1 MADNIYGEYK
11 STLELVRTYLLEQ
24 LKLYGNA
31 VKEETGASAYEHV
44 ISRIKSPES
53 MREKCVRK
61 GLPLS
66 IETMLQEIHD
76 AVGIHIVCR
85 FVDDIYAVAEQIGRM
100 PYCRIAEIKDYIKDV
115 KPNGYRSYHI
125 IVVLELPGQAGCDYI
140 PGLYYAEIQLRTIA
154 MDSWAS
160 LEHEMK
166 YKKDIANPEMISRE
180 LKRCA
185 DELASCDL
193 SMQTIRNLIHGK

>member
-76 AVGIHIVCR
+76 AVGIRIVCR
-85 FVDDIYAVAEQIGRM
+85 FV
-100 PYCRIAEIKDYIKDV
+100 
-115 KPNGYRSYHI
+115 
-125 IVVLELPGQAGCDYI
+125 
-140 PGLYYAEIQLRTIA
+140 
-154 MDSWAS
+154 DSWAS